1 MDWKTKLRALF
12 DSRATWAALG
22 TVAGV
27 AFGDT
32 VAGAVNAFGVFVMAV
47 L

>member
-1 MDWKTKLRALF
+1 MKDKLRALF
-12 DSRATWAALG
+12 DNRLTWTAIG

-27 AFGDT
+27 VFSPEIASK
-32 VAGAVNAFGVFVMAV
+32 VNALGVFVMAV